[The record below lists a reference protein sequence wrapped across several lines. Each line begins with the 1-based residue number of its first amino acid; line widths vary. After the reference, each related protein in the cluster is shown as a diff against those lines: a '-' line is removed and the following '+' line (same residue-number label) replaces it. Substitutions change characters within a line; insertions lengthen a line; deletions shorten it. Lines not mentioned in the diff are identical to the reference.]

1 MIAANRLSAEK
12 PVSMLTDF
20 KTFGFFWLA
29 NDTEAKPAVFTTW
42 FANAHKAATFACM
55 LLNPELIQEENA
67 QKFPTYER
75 RLILQ
80 ELAVLEEENE
90 NVGDLSDFIDEMSP
104 LERKVYSINKN
115 LSWFRRY
122 IPPAY
127 QQSFV
132 RKVFVCDG
140 ILDYVY

>member
-1 MIAANRLSAEK
+1 
-12 PVSMLTDF
+12 MLTDF

-29 NDTEAKPAVFTTW
+29 NDTEAKRAVFTTW
-42 FANAHKAATFACM
+42 FANAHKAAAFARM

-80 ELAVLEEENE
+80 ELAVLEEEN
-90 NVGDLSDFIDEMSP
+90 DLSDFIDEMSP

-132 RKVFVCDG
+132 RKVFVRDG
-140 ILDYVY
+140 IWITYTK